1 MIPPDRTL
9 SLDGEWE
16 FRHDPA
22 GDLSLVGLGAMDPIV
37 VPSPWQAQR
46 DDLHL
51 TSGVGWYRRR
61 FVVPSDWRGGVM
73 LLRFGAVDY
82 YSEVWLNGERI
93 GDHEGGYLPFA
104 FEIQDRIVHDRPNEL
119 ILRVVDPGL
128 DTAEAF
134 PRFRFAEIPHGKQ
147 SWYGPIGGI
156 WQSVMLERRGASY
169 VRALR
174 LTPDVAAERVAVT
187 CEVAHPRAG
196 ALAIRIVDPDGAVV
210 AETALATDPSQETYE
225 TSVSVPS
232 PRLWDLDQP
241 ALYRAEVEVA
251 SAEFGLTPGSTALP
265 PTLSLPFQGRTVL
278 SPGGAFSP
286 SEREGGATRG
296 SIGHGPEA
304 GAVGVSASDPVL
316 DRYSEAFGFRTIEA
330 RDGEIRLNGRAIYLR
345 GALDQAYYPGTI
357 YTPPSEEFL
366 RDRFQKAKELG
377 LNCLRCHIKVEAPLY
392 YRLADELGLLVWS
405 EIPSWGSRGRSGVR
419 QRTPLAAERACQTLE
434 GMIRRDW
441 NHPSIV
447 CWTIVNENWGTQVGE
462 EASDREWLRETYD
475 LVKRLDPHRLV
486 VDNSACRPN
495 FHVKSDLDDYHFY
508 FAIPDH
514 AERWSAII
522 ADFASR
528 PAWSYSPHGDAVRSG
543 QEPLVVSEFGNWG
556 LPNVHDLVAGHGGE
570 PWWFETGAEWG
581 AGRTRGVVHPKG
593 VLERF
598 AALGLD
604 RVFGSYEAF
613 VAASQEQ
620 QYEALKYEIEE
631 MRRHDSVK
639 GYVIT
644 ELTDVHWEC
653 NGLLDLCNNPKSY
666 HRRFAAI
673 DADDVI
679 VPSPRPIGRRA
690 FWAGEE
696 ICVDL
701 TVSHFSRRNLD
712 GSTLRWSLDGAVGIG
727 GALTGLRLPAGH
739 AVSVGE
745 AHLTAPAVSV
755 PTRARLSFELIA
767 ATGAVEARNELDL
780 FILPRDPRRAGMG
793 RGIHLVGP
801 AERTGELT
809 RRLSDMG
816 YGIADDWR
824 QADLVVAIGFDRA
837 AHSIVAEG
845 GRVLAVV
852 DDAQAVTGGLGRLE
866 VIEREGTG
874 YSGDWASSFSWLYG
888 DRLATRLPAGP
899 RLGWAFATVF
909 PDQVILGP
917 EPADLARDGLAGL
930 FLGWIQKPAALAI
943 QSRLGRGRLLLTT
956 LRLARPKGEPLGI
969 DPIAT
974 VLFQDFVEYACSE
987 RFTPA
992 FTIE

>member
-1 MIPPDRTL
+1 MIAPDRTI
-9 SLDGEWE
+9 SLDGESE

-22 GDLSLVGLGAMDPIV
+22 GDLTLAGLGAMHPIV

-61 FVVPSDWRGGVM
+61 FDVPPDWREGVI

-82 YSEVWLNGERI
+82 YAEVWLNGERL

-104 FEIQDRIVHDRPNEL
+104 FEIQDRVFDDRLNEL
-119 ILRVVDPGL
+119 IVRVVDPGL

-156 WQSVMLERRGASY
+156 WQSVVLERRGASY
-169 VRALR
+169 IRALR
-174 LTPDVAAERVAVT
+174 LTPDAGAGRVAVI
-187 CEVAHPRAG
+187 CEVAHPETG
-196 ALAIRIVDPDGAVV
+196 TLLIRITDPDGAVV
-210 AETALATDPSQETYE
+210 AETSLATDPSQESYE
-225 TSVSVPS
+225 TLVSVPS
-232 PRLWDLDQP
+232 PRLWDLDRP
-241 ALYRAEVEVA
+241 ALYRAEVDVV
-251 SAEFGLTPGSTALP
+251 STGFG
-265 PTLSLPFQGRTVL
+265 L
-278 SPGGAFSP
+278 SPGTSP
-286 SEREGGATRG
+286 SPMERRSARGGIRRDA
-296 SIGHGPEA
+296 EA
-304 GAVGVSASDPVL
+304 GAHGASTPDRVL
-316 DRYSEAFGFRTIEA
+316 DRYSETFGFRTIEA

-392 YRLADELGLLVWS
+392 YRLADELGLLVWT
-405 EIPSWGSRGRSGVR
+405 EIPSWGSRARSGER
-419 QRTPLAAERACQTLE
+419 QRTPLAAERARQTLE

-462 EASDREWLRETYD
+462 ESSDREWLRETYD

-508 FAIPDH
+508 YAIPDH

-522 ADFASR
+522 AEFASR
-528 PAWSYSPHGDAVRSG
+528 PAWSYSTHGDAIRSG
-543 QEPLVVSEFGNWG
+543 REPLLVSEFGNWG
-556 LPNVHDLVAGHGGE
+556 LPNVHDLIAGHGGE

-604 RVFGSYEAF
+604 RVFGTYEAF

-631 MRRHDSVK
+631 LRRHDSVK

-679 VPSPRPIGRRA
+679 VPSIRPAGRRA

-696 ICVDL
+696 VGVDL
-701 TVSHFSRRNLD
+701 TVSHFSRQDLD
-712 GSTLRWSLDGAVGIG
+712 GSMLRWSLDGVEGIG
-727 GALTGLRLPAGH
+727 GALTNLRLPAGR
-739 AVSVGE
+739 ALSVG
-745 AHLTAPAVSV
+745 AVRLVAPDV
-755 PTRARLSFELIA
+755 PAPGRVRLSFELA
-767 ATGAVEARNELDL
+767 AAEGAVAARNDLDL
-780 FILPRDPRRAGMG
+780 FVLPSSRRRAEVV
-793 RGIHLVGP
+793 RALHLVGP
-801 AERTGELT
+801 VDRVGDLAGRLAE
-809 RRLSDMG
+809 MG
-816 YGIADDWR
+816 YRIVDDWR
-824 QADLVVAIGFDRA
+824 QADLVIAVGFDRSVR
-837 AHSIVAEG
+837 SIVAEG
-845 GRVLAVV
+845 GRALAFV
-852 DDAQAVTGGLGRLE
+852 DDASAVEAGLGTLE
-866 VIEREGTG
+866 VIERVGTG

-888 DRLATRLPAGP
+888 DRLATRIPSGP
-899 RLGWAFATVF
+899 RLDWAFATVI
-909 PDQVILGP
+909 PDQVILGA
-917 EPADLARDGLAGL
+917 ELADLARDGLAGL
-930 FLGWIQKPAALAI
+930 FLGWIQKPAALAL
-943 QSRLGRGRLLLTT
+943 QARLGRGRLLLTT

-974 VLFQDFVEYACSE
+974 VMFQDFVEYACSE
-987 RFTPA
+987 RFAPT